1 MYARPQG
8 TVNDRKQRRSLSQG
22 YDSAVDW
29 SVLTDPDATLG
40 DGTRAA
46 LAGLNADTRTGL
58 SQALGTIVNKT
69 LEKMIHPWFS
79 KGMRDW
85 ADVDVY
91 AAEMRD
97 GALVLHFI
105 ADHYNY
111 NFAQSGSDWA
121 DHYVFVGEAHLVGG
135 KRKHETFALE
145 RHVHVTE
152 HEDVDYDRRKII
164 DAVRAE
170 MRAKLRG
177 ETPSK
182 AAFEKAVADVRASSD
197 ARAAEANRMAFAKA
211 AAAPPKSEP
220 TYRCPKCRS
229 AQVEWTLLYDAYQLK
244 CAGCGHS
251 QVFETYPEQESDG
264 DWLK

>member
-1 MYARPQG
+1 MA
-8 TVNDRKQRRSLSQG
+8 
-22 YDSAVDW
+22 W
-29 SVLTDPDATLG
+29 SVLTDPDANLG
-40 DGTRAA
+40 DDARAA
-46 LAGLNADTRTGL
+46 LAGLNPDTRTGL
-58 SQALGTIVNKT
+58 SQGLGTIINKA

-79 KGMRDW
+79 KGMHDW

-97 GALVLHFI
+97 RVLVLHFI
-105 ADHYNY
+105 AEHYNY

-145 RHVHVTE
+145 RHIHLTE
-152 HEDVDYDRRKII
+152 HEHDDYDRRKII
-164 DAVRAE
+164 ETLRVE
-170 MRAKLRG
+170 MRTKLRG
-177 ETPSK
+177 ETTSK

-197 ARAAEANRMAFAKA
+197 ARSAKAA

-229 AQVEWTLLYDAYQLK
+229 AQVGSTLLYDAYQLK
-244 CAGCGHS
+244 CASCGHS

-264 DWLK
+264 DWLG